1 MEHAQRIGSMRRP
14 EDHAAP
20 VQDVGLLGLAE
31 DHWDLLRRDVAH
43 LAQKPRRGARHDP
56 EVGGRAGGDFPLAG
70 GLGQVDL
77 GCRGCNARFHRIDT
91 PNCLECPQF
100 FLPLNIAGSCPL
112 HHSVLCRWN
121 ALGGL

>member
-1 MEHAQRIGSMRRP
+1 MRRP

-56 EVGGRAGGDFPLAG
+56 EVGGRGATSLWRGGWAKSTLAVG
-70 GLGQVDL
+70 VATRVSTESIRQTAWSALS
-77 GCRGCNARFHRIDT
+77 
-91 PNCLECPQF
+91 F
-100 FLPLNIAGSCPL
+100 FY
-112 HHSVLCRWN
+112 R
-121 ALGGL
+121 